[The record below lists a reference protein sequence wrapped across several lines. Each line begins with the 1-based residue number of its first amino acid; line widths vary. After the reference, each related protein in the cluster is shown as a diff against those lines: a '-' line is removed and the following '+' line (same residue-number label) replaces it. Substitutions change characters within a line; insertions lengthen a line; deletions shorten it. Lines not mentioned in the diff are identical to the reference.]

1 MTPGEVLSNSRQWS
15 VTQGDCLKAMAELPD
30 DSIDLLVTS
39 PPYVDA
45 RLYLEDGEDM
55 GIARGPQEW
64 VDWMVEIATQASCV
78 CRGLCA
84 FVVEGR
90 TKQYKYDCTPF
101 LLMAELHKRDFNLR
115 KPCVFRRNGIPG
127 SGGPDWLRNDWEPVI
142 CLSRPGKLP
151 WSDNTACGE
160 KPRYKQ
166 GGECSY
172 RGASGE
178 RVNKLRRSVKRR
190 DKDGSRDQ
198 GKYVCPDITNPGN
211 VLDCVVAG
219 GHMGNRLAHEN
230 EAPYPEEL
238 VEFFV
243 RSFCP
248 PGGVTLDPFSG
259 SGTTVAVAVAC
270 GRRGVGFD
278 LRASQVKLARRRM
291 LSVTP
296 DMFEVKAAETPQA
309 LQGELFAT

>member
-1 MTPGEVLSNSRQWS
+1 MSHRM
-15 VTQGDCLKAMAELPD
+15 K
-30 DSIDLLVTS
+30 
-39 PPYVDA
+39 
-45 RLYLEDGEDM
+45 DG
-55 GIARGPQEW
+55 
-64 VDWMVEIATQASCV
+64 
-78 CRGLCA
+78 
-84 FVVEGR
+84 
-90 TKQYKYDCTPF
+90 
-101 LLMAELHKRDFNLR
+101 
-115 KPCVFRRNGIPG
+115 RRV
-127 SGGPDWLRNDWEPVI
+127 RNDKRVTD
-142 CLSRPGKLP
+142 RQ
-151 WSDNTACGE
+151 
-160 KPRYKQ
+160 R
-166 GGECSY
+166 GGERRQSY
-172 RGASGE
+172 
-178 RVNKLRRSVKRR
+178 VP
-190 DKDGSRDQ
+190 
-198 GKYVCPDITNPGN
+198 PDLSNPGN
-211 VLDCVVAG
+211 VFECTVG
-219 GHMGNRLAHEN
+219 GGQMGNRMASLN

>member
-30 DSIDLLVTS
+30 DSVDLLVTS

-64 VDWMVEIATQASCV
+64 VDWMVEIATEASRV

-160 KPRYKQ
+160 KPRYGA
-166 GGECSY
+166 GGVMSH
-172 RGASGE
+172 RM
-178 RVNKLRRSVKRR
+178 
-190 DKDGSRDQ
+190 KDGRRVSGRIDTHKTKEG
-198 GKYVCPDITNPGN
+198 GKRGTAFTIPDLANPGN
-211 VLDCVVAG
+211 IVDCGNVG
-219 GHMGNRLAHEN
+219 GGRIGSAHAHEN

-278 LRASQVKLARRRM
+278 LRPSQVKLARRRM